1 MQAISEWQTIAGQ
14 EPGNVD
20 AHLALA
26 RAYLKVG
33 DRARALGE
41 YDRVLALAPGQV
53 EAREFVVKG
62 KARP

>member
-1 MQAISEWQTIAGQ
+1 MQAIFEWQTIAGQ

-33 DRARALGE
+33 DRVRALGE
-41 YDRVLALAPGQV
+41 YDRVLTLAPGQV
-53 EAREFVVKG
+53 EAREFVAKG
-62 KARP
+62 KAKP